1 MFLHCVGVY
10 CVKRV
15 VGLQAVFC
23 FVRNDILIGLDTHY
37 VIIVFRIG
45 NNHTRNGNENEN
57 GTTRTSPTPST
68 RDSTANNEKNENEI
82 KADMF
87 VR

>member
-1 MFLHCVGVY
+1 MFLRCVGVY

-15 VGLQAVFC
+15 VGLQAGFC
-23 FVRNDILIGLDTHY
+23 FVRYDILIGLDTHY

-45 NNHTRNGNENEN
+45 NNRTRNGNEN

-68 RDSTANNEKNENEI
+68 RDSTANIEKNENEM
-82 KADMF
+82 KADVF